1 MSIYLPVLAHIILAV
16 PVAYVAVVCLYLLI
30 ITLAAYTVRAAPI
43 GPVPKHRIGV
53 VIPAHNER
61 DQIVATVK
69 AVLAADYPAEMLRV
83 YVLAD
88 NCTDYTAASARQAGA
103 EVVERRNPGLP
114 GKGHALDWLFKRHRQ
129 LLKDN
134 DIIVIIDADSTID
147 PGFLRAAAA
156 SLAHRHTAAVQTN
169 NGVANPDANWRTA
182 LTYAG
187 FSLINYVRP
196 AGRFRLGGTAGLKGN
211 GMALAS
217 HILAKYGWPAHSL
230 VEDVEFSI
238 RLLMD
243 GWRTGFEPGAR
254 IVSDMP
260 QTRRQADSQR
270 RRWEFG
276 RIALARQAIPQL
288 ARACMRR
295 PRWRYID
302 GILDLAVP
310 PLSLLVMGEGVLLL
324 AGWLLHPLWAWIVA
338 ACIGIT
344 AFHVFSGL
352 LLSRAPRVVWLALLA
367 VPLFL
372 LWKVMLYLSAAIRP
386 SETIWIRT
394 PRASDTSD
402 NRTTKAPNRAR
413 KRR

>member
-1 MSIYLPVLAHIILAV
+1 MNVFVLLHVALAL
-16 PVAYVAVVCLYLLI
+16 PVAYLALVSLYLLVV
-30 ITLAAYTVRAAPI
+30 TLAAYTVRPAPRDRE
-43 GPVPKHRIGV
+43 PRSRIGV
-53 VIPAHNER
+53 VIPAHNEQ
-61 DQIVATVK
+61 DQIITTVK
-69 AVLAADYPAEMLRV
+69 AVLAADYPPELLRI

-103 EVVERRNPGLP
+103 HVYERRNPSLP
-114 GKGHALDWLFKRHRQ
+114 GKGYALDWLFKRYRQ
-129 LLKDN
+129 VLRDN
-134 DIIVIIDADSTID
+134 DIIVVIDADSIIE
-147 PGFLRAAAA
+147 PEFLHAAAA
-156 SLAHRHTAAVQTN
+156 ALSWRRTAAVQTN
-169 NGVANPDANWRTA
+169 NGVANPGANWRTA

-217 HILAKYGWPAHSL
+217 HLLAKYGWPAHSL

-238 RLLMD
+238 RLLID

-260 QTRRQADSQR
+260 ETRRQADSQR

-288 ARACMRR
+288 ARAFMKR
-295 PRWRYID
+295 PRWRYMD
-302 GILDLAVP
+302 GMLDLAVP
-310 PLSLLVMGEGVLLL
+310 PLSLLVMFEAVLLG
-324 AGWLLHPLWAWIVA
+324 AAWAVHPFWAAAVA
-338 ACIGIT
+338 ACAGVT
-344 AFHVFSGL
+344 VFHVLSGL
-352 LLSRAPRVVWLALLA
+352 LLSRAPRVVWISLLA

-372 LWKVMLYLSAAIRP
+372 MWKVMLYLSAAIWP
-386 SETIWIRT
+386 SETMWIRT
-394 PRASDTSD
+394 PRASDACDS
-402 NRTTKAPNRAR
+402 RAAKPAPRAR